1 MVKCILAFFFGV
13 GSAAPSRHKHR
24 TAESTLE
31 IYRGMLRGRRAVF
44 CDVGGVV
51 GVAVTQMV
59 LDLFYEY
66 PLVN

>member
-1 MVKCILAFFFGV
+1 MVECILAFFCGV

-51 GVAVTQMV
+51 GWSGCHPDGFRFV
-59 LDLFYEY
+59 L
-66 PLVN
+66 